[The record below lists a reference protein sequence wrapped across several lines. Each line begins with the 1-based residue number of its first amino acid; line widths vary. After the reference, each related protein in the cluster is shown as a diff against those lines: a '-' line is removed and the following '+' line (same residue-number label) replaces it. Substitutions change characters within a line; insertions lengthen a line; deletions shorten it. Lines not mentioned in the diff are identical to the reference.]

1 MFSYIILHYNS
12 PVTKTKGQ
20 TMFRN
25 NISVYV
31 DDEEMAKKVRE
42 YAQKLRQERGQRTYI
57 KPIQLEPE
65 KPAFIQPVKDSYQEA
80 IKAIKPQQEMPKLP
94 PFLLE
99 VMNGGTF
106 PQPEDLTKAEQA
118 ILYDNQI
125 NTLVNLYRKTKKAD
139 LAQHIRERLDELG
152 VDF

>member
-1 MFSYIILHYNS
+1 
-12 PVTKTKGQ
+12 
-20 TMFRN
+20 MFRN

-31 DDEEMAKKVRE
+31 RTEEIAQKVRA
-42 YAQKLRQERGQRTYI
+42 YAQRLNQEQGARPYI
-57 KPIQLEPE
+57 KSVPQTPSQTTNNPVYATTQEPRE
-65 KPAFIQPVKDSYQEA
+65 LHLSTDGVNMLK
-80 IKAIKPQQEMPKLP
+80 MPKLP

-125 NTLVNLYRKTKKAD
+125 NTLVNLYRQTKNQD